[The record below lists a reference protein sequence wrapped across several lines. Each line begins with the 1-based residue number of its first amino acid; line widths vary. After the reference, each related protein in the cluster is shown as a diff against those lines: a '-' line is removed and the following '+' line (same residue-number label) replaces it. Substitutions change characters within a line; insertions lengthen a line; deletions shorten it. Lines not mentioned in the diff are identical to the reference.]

1 MEIVNMNILG
11 EAQLAQA
18 AQMLT
23 DELPLGWSTFDD
35 AMEEVDILLNDE
47 DEPEALFFAAI
58 EDGDVIGWCG
68 ILPEYNGR
76 VFELHPLVVRRDQQ
90 GKGIGRKLLGA
101 IEEAA
106 KEKGGLTLYIGAD
119 DEEPGGETSF
129 ANVDL
134 YDDLPKRIKEFE
146 PGTHQ
151 TAFYMKLG
159 FKIVGVVPDANG
171 KGKPD
176 IMLAKSLQ

>member
-1 MEIVNMNILG
+1 MDIVNMNTLD
-11 EAQLAQA
+11 ESQLAQA

-23 DELPLGWSTFDD
+23 DELPLGWPTFAD
-35 AMEEVDILLNDE
+35 AMDEVAELLNDA
-47 DEPEALFFAAI
+47 DEPDALLLAAI
-58 EDGDVIGWCG
+58 EDNEVIGWAG
-68 ILPEYNGR
+68 ILPEYDGN

-90 GKGIGRKLLGA
+90 GKGIGKALIDA
-101 IEEAA
+101 VEEAA
-106 KEKGGLTLYIGAD
+106 RKKGALTLMLGAD
-119 DEEPGGETSF
+119 DDMPGGETSF

-134 YDDLPKRIKEFE
+134 YDNLPKHIQAFE

-151 TAFYMKLG
+151 SAFYLKLG

-176 IMLAKSLQ
+176 IIMAKSL